1 MIDISDKNTSLRES
15 EALAIVKVSTLD
27 TINII
32 KENKV
37 PKGNLFE
44 VSKTAGLLGIKNTHL
59 LLPNCHPIPI
69 ENAKIEFEINDLEIK
84 IFCKIKTIYKTGV
97 EVEAMHGVS
106 VVALN
111 IYDML
116 KPIDENVEILSIKL
130 ISKKGGKSDYKLN
143 INNINASIIVCSDSV
158 SKKKNV
164 DKSGEKIIELL
175 TNWKI
180 NILKKEII
188 SDDKL
193 LIQKTISD
201 LISNNNII
209 IITGGAGLS
218 KRDVTPEAVI
228 PLLNKR
234 IPGIEEK
241 IRSYGQQKTHF
252 SMLSR
257 SVAGL
262 IDECLILCLP
272 GSVKGVEDSILSI
285 FPWVLHSF
293 EILKNIP
300 HEKNQ

>member
-158 SKKKNV
+158 SQKKNV

-193 LIQKTISD
+193 FNQKTISD

-209 IITGGAGLS
+209 IITGGTGLS

>member
-209 IITGGAGLS
+209 IITGGTGLS

>member
-27 TINII
+27 TISII

-97 EVEAMHGVS
+97 EVEAMHGAS

-158 SKKKNV
+158 SLKKNI

-193 LIQKTISD
+193 LIQKTIND

-209 IITGGAGLS
+209 IITGGTGLS

-228 PLLNKR
+228 PLLHKR

-293 EILKNIP
+293 EILKNIS

>member
-44 VSKTAGLLGIKNTHL
+44 VSKTAGLLGIKDTHL

-209 IITGGAGLS
+209 IITGGTGLS

>member
-27 TINII
+27 TISII

-97 EVEAMHGVS
+97 EVEAMHGAS

-158 SKKKNV
+158 SLKKNI

-193 LIQKTISD
+193 LIQKTIND

-209 IITGGAGLS
+209 IITGGTGLS

-228 PLLNKR
+228 PLLHKR